1 MPTKKSGYTSGE
13 KRVEEKYSNV
23 IIGGDATSIGDVGKI
38 SVNKEPVSSKLS
50 AEDIYQLFD
59 KVYKAIDSL
68 PDVSPSDK
76 DYIRSDVNE
85 IESLVRKA
93 AQKNE
98 KVDEEHLSRYLRN
111 IGRMAPDVLEV
122 MSASLSSPVAGLGV
136 VLKKIAEKAK
146 QGESQNVNAKDN
158 IAVSEKVN
166 VTVRPESLKSQAK
179 VGEPTI
185 TTEHP
190 PQPTLPEKEI
200 EVQGRALSDTYSEED
215 LLGYQDY
222 VDALADFIESSET
235 KKPITIGIDA
245 PWGGGKTT
253 IMHMLQ
259 KRLGPPKKL
268 RLWQRK
274 ADKGKIESSRAILW
288 ENIKAKVSDRWRVFV
303 NPKMWRWPWQKTKRS
318 YFYTVWFNAWKYD
331 QEESLWAALV
341 LEILEQVRQQLGFRR
356 KLGLSIKLNLQRFK
370 LEDFLLDLLKSF
382 LTVLVIVL
390 IGAAVA
396 TGIAIASGDTIQN
409 LLSKAYLIGR
419 LKVIVGLGIVS
430 LVPLTYT
437 IIKDVLGKIVSP
449 FSLGISKYFKQPDY
463 KSKIGF
469 FGQFQEDFKF
479 VVETVTEKG
488 RWPLLIFVDDLD
500 RCTANKA
507 AAVIES
513 INLLLDSEHCVFIIG
528 MDSHILASSIQAKY
542 KDLQDFFRDP
552 DNPAGLSL
560 GHKFLEKIIQIDF
573 RVPTP
578 DPKHVYDFIDINLGR
593 NPALPPP
600 QPQVNEPQRLLQAEQ
615 RTGKSLAEA
624 KIAVQQSNPEIAT
637 ELEKAVEEIKARSF
651 DDNDEVQQAVRDSA
665 PFLGYNPRKIKR
677 YINLYRLQALI
688 AYRRGVLE
696 DSVSLDMLGK
706 WILISLR
713 WHEFLDE
720 ALEHPAFVKNFFDLA
735 TNLKNANTPEKR
747 KTVLDNITERLLNQ
761 DRIKLLLD
769 NQDLLQLLSS
779 IPHSAD
785 DVKNY
790 LQLVQLSSPTRVN
803 EES

>member
-93 AQKNE
+93 APKNE